1 MHVAKTADF
10 SKESRE
16 LILYFLL
23 AYGISLI
30 LWLPMLYENSHHHLS
45 IVLLCIGTFGPTLAA
60 LITQRI
66 SVGNWKAVRLWTGL
80 KNLSIGVASG
90 GALVLLAAFTTAF
103 FMTRSGFDHWRWPAL
118 LQILTLFGP
127 NLLGGPLGEE
137 AGWRG
142 YALPRL
148 QSRFSP
154 VVSSLLLGFL
164 WANWHLPLILAHVYN
179 ITWWQFVTMTMA
191 ASVFLTYCYNKSKGS
206 TPAAI
211 IVHGLYNVGTGCY
224 SVSGLGRMMSRTMA
238 FISATAAMNWRK
250 GAARAA
256 EGVELGGREAVL
268 RVGAGEV
275 GEFVE
280 ERFDDAGSTG
290 LSMREMTSMSLSL

>member
-66 SVGNWKAVRLWTGL
+66 SVGSWKAVRLWTGL
-80 KNLSIGVASG
+80 KNLAIGVASG

-211 IVHGLYNVGTGCY
+211 IVHGLYNVGTGVILNDFIAKATLRSDAAQHNILWATY
-224 SVSGLGRMMSRTMA
+224 AGVALLAGLLT
-238 FISATAAMNWRK
+238 K
-250 GAARAA
+250 GNLGYLKKQDDDPLAVQRA
-256 EGVELGGREAVL
+256 
-268 RVGAGEV
+268 
-275 GEFVE
+275 
-280 ERFDDAGSTG
+280 
-290 LSMREMTSMSLSL
+290 